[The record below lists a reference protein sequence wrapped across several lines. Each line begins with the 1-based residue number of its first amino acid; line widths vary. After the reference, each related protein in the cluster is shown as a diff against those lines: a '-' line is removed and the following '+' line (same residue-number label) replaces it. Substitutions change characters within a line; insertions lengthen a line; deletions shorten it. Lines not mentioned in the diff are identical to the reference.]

1 MRFFKLLLLAVL
13 AVTFIGGEY
22 AFAARPRNPRR
33 KKQIEQK
40 KRRRIK
46 RRTAKVKARKLAED
60 KAKHLKSVQ
69 WKEEVWKAIE
79 GLVESRGSRSRRFDP
94 KKPPIAVIAL
104 NDTLIVN
111 DLGLAVFS
119 HLVDEA
125 HFKFSDDFWDLLPIG
140 FGRQRARSGYE
151 RFRFQPVTVWR
162 KQPTYRQYRH
172 QLHKTYRDICRRRSL
187 KECRGFIASLWIDF
201 REDEVRDYARRVIHE
216 ELRSP
221 LDVEMLQLGPL
232 DDDPLILRKGL
243 RFVPQMKKL
252 VSFLTKFGFDV
263 RIISA
268 DARLVMEEIAAEYG
282 LDRSQTIG
290 VEVLA
295 SSTTS
300 IITGQVASPVPVGSG
315 RAAAMFRRVPREP
328 ALIVG
333 AHYVDFE
340 MLKYGRGIKLL
351 IDHGDSAMLE
361 FAAEKRWLVQPAF
374 TRQ

>member
-1 MRFFKLLLLAVL
+1 MRFLKLLMLAIL
-13 AVTFIGGEY
+13 ALTFIGGEY

-40 KRRRIK
+40 KRRRNK
-46 RRTAKVKARKLAED
+46 RRKAKAKKIAAD

-69 WKEEVWKAIE
+69 WKEEVWRTIE
-79 GLVESRGSRSRRFDP
+79 RLVEVRGNRSRGFNPR
-94 KKPPIAVIAL
+94 KPPIAVIAL

-111 DLGLAVFS
+111 DLGLAVFGN
-119 HLVDEA
+119 LVDEA
-125 HFKFSDDFWDLLPIG
+125 KFKFSDDFWDLLPIG

-151 RFRFQPVTVWR
+151 RFRGEPVTVWL

-172 QLHKTYRDICRRRSL
+172 QLHKTYRDICRRRSR
-187 KECRGFIASLWIDF
+187 KECRAFIASLWIDF
-201 REDEVRDYARRVIHE
+201 REDEVRDYARRAIHE

-221 LDVEMLQLGPL
+221 LDVELLQLSPL
-232 DDDPLILRKGL
+232 DDDPLIVRKGL

-252 VSFLTKFGFDV
+252 VSLLLKFGFDV

-268 DARLVMEEIAAEYG
+268 DSRLVMEEIAVEYG
-282 LDRSQTIG
+282 LDPSQTIG

-295 SSTTS
+295 SSTTH
-300 IITGQVASPVPVGSG
+300 IVTGQVASPVPVGSG

-333 AHYVDFE
+333 AHYVDLE